1 MNLTPFQGFLAALA
15 DSEFSALF
23 YTAAVFQLVVLALGF
38 VPRVRTSKAYATAT
52 ALSHVLLTA
61 FLVAGF
67 YFATRPVA

>member
-23 YTAAVFQLVVLALGF
+23 YVAALYQVVVFGLGF
-38 VPRVRTSKAYATAT
+38 VPRIKRTRAYAA
-52 ALSHVLLTA
+52 AAGVSHLLLTL